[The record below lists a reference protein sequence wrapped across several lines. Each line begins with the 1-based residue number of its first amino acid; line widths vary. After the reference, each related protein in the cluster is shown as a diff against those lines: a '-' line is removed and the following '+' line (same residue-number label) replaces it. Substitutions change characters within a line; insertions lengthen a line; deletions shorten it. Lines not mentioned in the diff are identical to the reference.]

1 MAWLFAWCWWCLA
14 WADSPIDGRLV
25 VREPVVVGGLA
36 VYLVIDTAASQAP
49 AGNYKLLSQA
59 LADGTLTIQEVDAG
73 GSVPVLKAHNKGTVE
88 VLAMAGDVV
97 NGGKQDRVV
106 TQDVLI
112 PPSKEPQ
119 PISVNCVE
127 RSRWAA
133 DGQGLSFSYAGRAE
147 SGLSKTV
154 QVDKD
159 QGSTWSK
166 VAELNSSRGQAPSTG
181 TYQASL
187 DDGQIRAKL
196 DASLQQLRPVADPKA
211 VGVVVALQGALQ
223 TAEIYDNPAL
233 FQSSRDAL
241 LRSLVLDAL
250 ARQALD
256 KASPAPTAPL
266 AAAWVKDARAA
277 QQKAMTAQ
285 PASEYVELE
294 SDATH
299 NYELRSK
306 DGKKLKETIYTK

>member
-1 MAWLFAWCWWCLA
+1 MAWIFAWCWWLVA
-14 WADSPIDGRLV
+14 WGNGMIDERLM

-36 VYLVIDTAASQAP
+36 VYLVVDQSASQLP

-59 LADGTLTIQEVDAG
+59 LADGSITISEVDSG
-73 GSVPVLKAHNKGTVE
+73 GSVPVLHAHNKGTVD

-112 PPSKEPQ
+112 TPSKDPQ

-127 RSRWAA
+127 RSRWSA

-154 QVDKD
+154 QVDKN

-166 VAELNSSRGQAPSTG
+166 VDELNGSRGQAPSTG

-187 DDGQIRAKL
+187 DDGQVRAQI
-196 DASLQQLRPVADPKA
+196 DRSLQQLRPVTDPKA
-211 VGVVVALQGALQ
+211 VGVVVALQGTLQ

-233 FQSSRDAL
+233 FQSSRETL

-250 ARQALD
+250 ARQVLD
-256 KASPAPTAPL
+256 KPSPAPTAQL
-266 AAAWVKDARAA
+266 AATWVKDARLA

-294 SDATH
+294 SAGTH